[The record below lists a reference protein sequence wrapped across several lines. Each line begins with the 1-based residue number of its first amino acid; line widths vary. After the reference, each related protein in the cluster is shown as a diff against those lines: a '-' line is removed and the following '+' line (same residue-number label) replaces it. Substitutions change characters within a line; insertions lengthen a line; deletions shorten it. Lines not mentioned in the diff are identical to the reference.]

1 MDIKKIKIAEGK
13 LTIRYGRMVKDTH
26 EETEIVTPERAKPSF
41 YAVINRISPEVVKMC
56 GLPELWKEELQILGV
71 TFKRDDDK
79 FAVTVSAMKSVKFS
93 NSPLVINTPLAYE
106 KDPELEGMGMP
117 ASLLKILRLL
127 EKEAEAF
134 VAGDRAQMEMFK
146 GPTKF
151 VDEEGK
157 LS

>member
-1 MDIKKIKIAEGK
+1 MEIKKIRIREGK
-13 LTIRYGRMVKDTH
+13 LTIQFSRMVRDTH
-26 EETEIVTPERAKPSF
+26 EATEIVSTERAKPSL
-41 YAVINRISPEVVKMC
+41 YSVINKISPEVVKMC
-56 GLPELWKEELQILGV
+56 GLPEDWKEQLVVLGV
-71 TFKRDDDK
+71 TFQRDDVK
-79 FAVTVSAMKSVKFS
+79 FAVMVSAMKSVKFS

-106 KDPELEGMGMP
+106 KDPELEGVGMP